1 MKGKKFIALLL
12 SITMLASLSIGSFAD
27 TELTIGES
35 TTKEMTDNSEPIDKF
50 FAVERPFNF
59 DEDTDRDSEL
69 AQKLLDEYKTVW
81 FFDGNAYSLR
91 NKQVLVKTNLQT
103 GEEEEL
109 YRDDDGIDMM
119 YLEPEMAY
127 IKKGTSLYRFHLPT
141 QILEKVFTDEG
152 FNWFRPISN
161 IKVEVHILTP
171 QYVKYVQETG
181 DKENLHGI
189 PMVNQYELNVNT
201 GEMVEIK
208 GMLGNPE
215 RVSISPRITYM
226 GDYPAGSYFTKN
238 GKACNA
244 PGGNDCHSHRYC
256 DWDPSNPNYDS
267 CNCKPYRNAIQCMGY
282 AKYLYAENHKG
293 ANWGAAQYLYFDS
306 TTSEGRAEAAKM
318 LKNFFAKEIG
328 VKHSN
333 FHLRINN
340 DNHSVIYTTW
350 ETDGINVVEA
360 NNPAGT
366 CQVRKNFY
374 TYEQLVSSGTYIYY
388 NL

>member
-109 YRDDDGIDMM
+109 YRDNEGIDTM

-127 IKKGTSLYRFHLPT
+127 IKKGTSLYRLYIPT
-141 QILEKVFTDEG
+141 RRLEKVFTDEG
-152 FNWFRPISN
+152 FVGFYPISN
-161 IKVEVHILTP
+161 VKVEARVLTP
-171 QYVKYVQETG
+171 EYMQYVKETG
-181 DKENLHGI
+181 DTENIHGL
-189 PMVNQYELNVNT
+189 PAVKFYELNANT
-201 GEMVEIK
+201 GEMVEVQGIV
-208 GMLGNPE
+208 GNPE
-215 RVSISPRITYM
+215 RASISPRITYM
-226 GDYPAGSYFTKN
+226 GEYPEGSYFTKN

-244 PGGNDCHSHRYC
+244 PGGNDCHSHGYC

-293 ANWGAAQYLYFDS
+293 ADWGEKKYIYYDNNTSAA
-306 TTSEGRAEAAKM
+306 RAEAVQK
-318 LKNFFAKEIG
+318 LKNFFSRELGARYTNIH
-328 VKHSN
+328 VR
-333 FHLRINN
+333 FVAAY
-340 DNHSVIYTTW
+340 HSVIYTTW
-350 ETDGINVVEA
+350 ENDGINVVEA
-360 NNPAGT
+360 NYPSGT
-366 CQVRKNFY
+366 CRVKKNFY
-374 TYEQLVSSGTYIYY
+374 TYEEIVNKGNCIYY

>member
-1 MKGKKFIALLL
+1 MKKHRNLIAVILTLLLIGCAVGIFFLVDYARKGKQ
-12 SITMLASLSIGSFAD
+12 AD
-27 TELTIGES
+27 
-35 TTKEMTDNSEPIDKF
+35 DF

-208 GMLGNPE
+208 EMLGNPE
-215 RVSISPRITYM
+215 RVWTS
-226 GDYPAGSYFTKN
+226 
-238 GKACNA
+238 
-244 PGGNDCHSHRYC
+244 SH
-256 DWDPSNPNYDS
+256 
-267 CNCKPYRNAIQCMGY
+267 I
-282 AKYLYAENHKG
+282 
-293 ANWGAAQYLYFDS
+293 
-306 TTSEGRAEAAKM
+306 
-318 LKNFFAKEIG
+318 I
-328 VKHSN
+328 
-333 FHLRINN
+333 
-340 DNHSVIYTTW
+340 
-350 ETDGINVVEA
+350 
-360 NNPAGT
+360 
-366 CQVRKNFY
+366 
-374 TYEQLVSSGTYIYY
+374 
-388 NL
+388 

>member
-1 MKGKKFIALLL
+1 MKKHRNLIAVILTLLL
-12 SITMLASLSIGSFAD
+12 IGCAVGIFLLVDSVRKEKQAD
-27 TELTIGES
+27 
-35 TTKEMTDNSEPIDKF
+35 DF

-208 GMLGNPE
+208 EMLGNPE
-215 RVSISPRITYM
+215 RVWTS
-226 GDYPAGSYFTKN
+226 
-238 GKACNA
+238 
-244 PGGNDCHSHRYC
+244 SH
-256 DWDPSNPNYDS
+256 
-267 CNCKPYRNAIQCMGY
+267 I
-282 AKYLYAENHKG
+282 
-293 ANWGAAQYLYFDS
+293 
-306 TTSEGRAEAAKM
+306 
-318 LKNFFAKEIG
+318 I
-328 VKHSN
+328 
-333 FHLRINN
+333 
-340 DNHSVIYTTW
+340 
-350 ETDGINVVEA
+350 
-360 NNPAGT
+360 
-366 CQVRKNFY
+366 
-374 TYEQLVSSGTYIYY
+374 
-388 NL
+388 